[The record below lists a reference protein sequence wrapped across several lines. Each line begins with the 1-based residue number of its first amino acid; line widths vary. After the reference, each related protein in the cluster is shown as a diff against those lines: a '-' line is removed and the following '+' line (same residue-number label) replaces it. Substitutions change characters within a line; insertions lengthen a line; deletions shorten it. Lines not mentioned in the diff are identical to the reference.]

1 MSSTAFLFPGQGAQ
15 TVGMC
20 RDLYNDLPAARSLFD
35 RAEVELGFDLAEI
48 CFNGPEEKL
57 NATDISQPA
66 LYVCSMAAVESL
78 KASEPDV
85 VESVQYAA
93 GLSLGEYSAIAF
105 AGGISFED
113 GLKLVRKR
121 GQAMQAASD
130 ATPSGMVS
138 ILGLDSDQV
147 QLICDAAREEGEIM
161 QMANFLCP
169 GNIAVSGHK
178 ASCDVVLD
186 ISEEMG
192 AMKSVPLT
200 VAGAFHTEIMRSAV
214 DQLKEALEQVE
225 IQPLRIPVYTNVDA
239 KPHTDPEEIR
249 ALLLEQV
256 CSPVLWQASM
266 QAMLDEGVEQFYEVG
281 PGRVLRSLLK
291 RLARKTPCVGTL
303 A

>member
-1 MSSTAFLFPGQGAQ
+1 MSTTAFLFPGQGAQ

-20 RDLYNDLPAARSLFD
+20 RELYNDRPAVKSLFD
-35 RAEVELGFDLAEI
+35 RAELALGFDLAEI
-48 CFNGPEEKL
+48 CFNGPDEKL

-78 KASEPDV
+78 KESEPDV
-85 VESVQYAA
+85 VDAVQYAA

-113 GLKLVRKR
+113 GLQLVRKR

-138 ILGLDSDQV
+138 ILGLDPDEV
-147 QLICDAAREEGEIM
+147 QLICEAAREEGEIL

-178 ASCDVVLD
+178 ASCEVVLD
-186 ISEEMG
+186 IAQEMG

-214 DQLKEALEQVE
+214 DQLKIALEQVE
-225 IQPLRIPVYTNVDA
+225 IQPLRIPVYSNVDA

-249 ALLLEQV
+249 SLLIEQV

-266 QAMLDEGVEQFYEVG
+266 QALLDEGVEQFYEVG

-291 RLARKTPCVGTL
+291 RLARKTPCLGTL

>member
-1 MSSTAFLFPGQGAQ
+1 
-15 TVGMC
+15 MC

-85 VESVQYAA
+85 VEGVQYAA

>member
-85 VESVQYAA
+85 VEGVQYAA

>member
-1 MSSTAFLFPGQGAQ
+1 MSTTAFLFPGQGAQ

-20 RDLYNDLPAARSLFD
+20 RELYNDRPAVKSLFD
-35 RAEVELGFDLAEI
+35 RAELALGFDLAEI
-48 CFNGPEEKL
+48 CFNGPDEKL

-78 KASEPDV
+78 KESEPDV
-85 VESVQYAA
+85 VDAVRYAA

-113 GLKLVRKR
+113 GLQLVRKR

-138 ILGLDSDQV
+138 ILGLDPDEV
-147 QLICDAAREEGEIM
+147 QLICEAAREEGEIL

-178 ASCDVVLD
+178 ASCEVVLD
-186 ISEEMG
+186 IAQEMG

-214 DQLKEALEQVE
+214 DQLKIALEQVE
-225 IQPLRIPVYTNVDA
+225 IQPLRIPVYSNVDA

-249 ALLLEQV
+249 SLLIEQV

-266 QAMLDEGVEQFYEVG
+266 QALLDEGVEQFYEVG

-291 RLARKTPCVGTL
+291 RLARKTPCLGTL

>member
-85 VESVQYAA
+85 VEGVQYAA

-105 AGGISFED
+105 AGGIRFED

-130 ATPSGMVS
+130 TTPSGMVS